1 MVIFRFP
8 LTPSPPKKRFVLDN
22 AVSKL
27 ILTLVDRMVF
37 IPSTKINVVDQK
49 SSKFKKAPPPPPP
62 PEISKSTPCF
72 LSQNKK
78 LDFGKTDFNQE
89 SGNKKKF
96 QENLI
101 L

>member
-1 MVIFRFP
+1 
-8 LTPSPPKKRFVLDN
+8 
-22 AVSKL
+22 
-27 ILTLVDRMVF
+27 MVF

-62 PEISKSTPCF
+62 PPRNFQKYTLFPF
-72 LSQNKK
+72 TQNKR
-78 LDFGKTDFNQE
+78 LDFSKTDFNQE